1 MKRNKLLRAF
11 SLADEKYVAEADP
24 TKDKKKQ
31 KAPLIRKC
39 VLAACLCLIM
49 TACNIALFTP
59 YDTTPP
65 DVSQYS
71 DSEYYPIIEKLN
83 ALTYQKPR
91 YKSITAGSNLGRL
104 RLEEIHINNNNADEN
119 TIKNLNISAEDGFN
133 FAYYLLASVYLQGNC
148 KIQKDEIKSFQ
159 YMKKAAELGVSEA
172 IDFFDRMNE
181 SET

>member
-91 YKSITAGSNLGRL
+91 YKNKF
-104 RLEEIHINNNNADEN
+104 EEISNEFSRSFLSA
-119 TIKNLNISAEDGFN
+119 KAEDRDDAVMEGVTN
-133 FAYYLLASVYLQGNC
+133 SATSGNPSYDIPTTPSDKADGGESYEEITDNQVKETRVSPSAS
-148 KIQKDEIKSFQ
+148 KRRIPH
-159 YMKKAAELGVSEA
+159 
-172 IDFFDRMNE
+172 
-181 SET
+181 